1 MMAVLEFNDT
11 DYHNLIDLLV
21 EAVKVT
27 EATGQRP
34 SLVIDGVAYAPHD
47 LVKVAN
53 ILPQW
58 DEPLNERHA
67 ALVATIFDS
76 RQRGYGRTAHNL
88 AHRANQVAAAM
99 NRTAALSAPVE
110 GSHGH
115 RRKAH
120 RR

>member
-76 RQRGYGRTAHNL
+76 RQREYGRTAHNL
-88 AHRANQVAAAM
+88 AANQVAAAM
-99 NRTAALSAPVE
+99 NRTAALRAPVE
-110 GSHGH
+110 GSHG
-115 RRKAH
+115 R
-120 RR
+120 

>member
-1 MMAVLEFNDT
+1 MAVLEFNDT

-21 EAVKVT
+21 ETVKVT

-99 NRTAALSAPVE
+99 NRTATLPP
-110 GSHGH
+110 
-115 RRKAH
+115 
-120 RR
+120 